1 MDSEVELV
9 GRGSPTFAMF
19 PIWRKAV
26 LPILNLLWIGAFVIG
41 NNVSHV
47 ALQCSFEHGFYGFY
61 GVGCLSLQ
69 GNVPHVARVAQL
81 YWAYGRGAIHF
92 FPAKFAIKNPPK

>member
-1 MDSEVELV
+1 MQCSQYE
-9 GRGSPTFAMF
+9 GRLFFRFLSYYGLGRLS
-19 PIWRKAV
+19 
-26 LPILNLLWIGAFVIG
+26 LQS
-41 NNVSHV
+41 NVPHV
-47 ALQCSFEHGFYGFY
+47 ALQCFFEHGFYGFY

-81 YWAYGRGAIHF
+81 YWAYGRGAMHF